1 MARKSSQPEVVS
13 TVSDAAIEVRLL
25 HKSFGSLEV
34 LKGID
39 FHVDRG
45 EVVCVIGPSGSG
57 KSTLL
62 RCINLLETPTSGRI
76 WVSGQDV
83 TDVDVDI
90 DAVRRSIGMVFQQFN
105 LFPHLSVLENLTI
118 AQRRVLRRGKAE
130 ADAVA
135 RANLERVGLG
145 DKVTA
150 YPAQLSGGQ
159 AQRAAIARSLSMG
172 PDLMLFDEP
181 TSALDPE
188 LVGDVLEVMRG
199 LAAEGMT
206 MMVVTHEMSF
216 AREVADRVV
225 FMDDGTIVEEGRPE
239 AVLGAPQ
246 HPRTK
251 DFLARVLNPGHRVSP
266 PDDSLD
272 SGESLP
278 EPASS

>member
-1 MARKSSQPEVVS
+1 MSPKPSQIEVVS
-13 TVSDAAIEVRLL
+13 TVSDAAIEVRSL
-25 HKSFGSLEV
+25 HKSFGTLEV

-39 FHVDRG
+39 FHVDKG

-62 RCINLLETPTSGRI
+62 RCINLLETPTSGKI

-83 TDVDVDI
+83 TDPDVDI

-118 AQRRVLRRGKAE
+118 AQRRVLRRSRSE
-130 ADAVA
+130 ADVVA
-135 RANLERVGLG
+135 RTNLERVGLA

-172 PDLMLFDEP
+172 PELMLFDEP

-199 LAAEGMT
+199 MAAEGMT

-225 FMDDGTIVEEGRPE
+225 FMDDGAIVEEGRPG

-246 HPRTK
+246 HPRTR
-251 DFLARVLNPGHRVSP
+251 DFLARVLNPGHRESP
-266 PDDSLD
+266 LE
-272 SGESLP
+272 SG
-278 EPASS
+278 PAAS